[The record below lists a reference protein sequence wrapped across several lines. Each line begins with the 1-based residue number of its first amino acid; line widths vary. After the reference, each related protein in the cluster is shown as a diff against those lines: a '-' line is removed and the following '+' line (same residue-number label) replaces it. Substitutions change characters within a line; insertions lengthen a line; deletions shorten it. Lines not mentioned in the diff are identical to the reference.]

1 MGVGGRSEAE
11 ARTILRG
18 RHEGGDALFHE
29 SRIVIHGKGILKEYS
44 LQSLSECWVCL
55 STLLLGR
62 RQFTH
67 DTAFALFTYF
77 IFKCAFCVC

>member
-1 MGVGGRSEAE
+1 M
-11 ARTILRG
+11 
-18 RHEGGDALFHE
+18 
-29 SRIVIHGKGILKEYS
+29 IHGKGILKEYS
-44 LQSLSECWVCL
+44 LQSLSECWACL

-77 IFKCAFCVC
+77 IFKCAFCVCYNFNFDLCNNTCVYVYLSSL